1 VIASGSNAATLAVD
15 LALRASW
22 VVRMRPR
29 LLAGL
34 FSLCCLF
41 LAGCSPARFLGAMA
55 TDADQARAAHY
66 AELLQSGQLRGIEAD
81 LDPSLPK
88 SGVHEALVK
97 MSLGFPRGAPASR
110 KLVGVNF
117 TKSSTAN
124 DVNLTYEYE
133 FPGKWLL
140 VNVVMRH
147 GADRTTIV
155 GLHMNFIPDSLEQAN
170 RFNLLGKSPRHYL
183 VLALAVLAPL
193 LSIYALIRCVRL
205 KLRRRR
211 WIWFLFIL
219 FGFGTVS
226 LNWTTGQCTFNPIS
240 FELLSTSASRPF
252 YGPWTL
258 SVAIPV
264 GAIVFL
270 LLQKRLAAS
279 AALAERPV
287 GRR

>member
-1 VIASGSNAATLAVD
+1 
-15 LALRASW
+15 
-22 VVRMRPR
+22 MRPR

-34 FSLCCLF
+34 FSLGCLF
-41 LAGCSPARFLGAMA
+41 LAGCSPDRFLGAMA
-55 TDADQARAAHY
+55 PDADQARAAHY
-66 AELLQSGQLRGIEAD
+66 VDLLRSGQLRGIEAD
-81 LDPSLPK
+81 LDPSLPR
-88 SGVHEALVK
+88 SGVHNALAR
-97 MSLGFPRGAPASR
+97 MSLGFPSGTPMSR

-117 TKSSTAN
+117 TKSPTAN

-155 GLHMNFIPDSLEQAN
+155 GLHLNFIPDSLERAN
-170 RFNLLGKSPRHYL
+170 RFTFQGKSPRHYL
-183 VLALAVLAPL
+183 FFALAVLAPMV
-193 LSIYALIRCVRL
+193 SIYALVRCVRL

-219 FGFGTVS
+219 FGFGSTS

-240 FELLSTSASRPF
+240 FELLSTSALRPF

-270 LLQKRLAAS
+270 LLQKRLSAS
-279 AALAERPV
+279 APPAERPV